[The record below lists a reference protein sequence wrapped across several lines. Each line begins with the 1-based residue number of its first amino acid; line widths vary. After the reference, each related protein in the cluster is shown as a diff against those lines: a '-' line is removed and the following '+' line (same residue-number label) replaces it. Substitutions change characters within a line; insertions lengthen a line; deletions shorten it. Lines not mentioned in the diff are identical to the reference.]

1 MKKKQQVDAI
11 IALITILIGIIVL
24 ILPLIKTPNI
34 KWLIIIIFSLYAILS
49 IIQFILTKESKD
61 YESISSAIS
70 SIIVI
75 ITSIFVNPSLSAK
88 NLALLIMIWTIFM
101 SLTKLKKADY
111 YHDRRDR
118 MWKYSILNLGLFI
131 LTGILSSINL
141 SYGLESQVVI
151 LGFFVFVNGILE
163 LFEPII
169 KTLIAHS

>member
-88 NLALLIMIWTIFM
+88 NLALLIMIWTIFF
-101 SLTKLKKADY
+101 T
-111 YHDRRDR
+111 
-118 MWKYSILNLGLFI
+118 
-131 LTGILSSINL
+131 SIN
-141 SYGLESQVVI
+141 YFVI
-151 LGFFVFVNGILE
+151 RNHCYFSIF
-163 LFEPII
+163 
-169 KTLIAHS
+169 

>member
-101 SLTKLKKADY
+101 SLTKLKKAESLLVDT
-111 YHDRRDR
+111 
-118 MWKYSILNLGLFI
+118 NLFI
-131 LTGILSSINL
+131 KEI
-141 SYGLESQVVI
+141 VI
-151 LGFFVFVNGILE
+151 KLGFDSLSHFFR
-163 LFEPII
+163 LFKKVYGVSPNEYRINAQ
-169 KTLIAHS
+169 KRHQSQNM